1 MVHSIVNVDCNKEI
15 KEVQLLIYIIGLK
28 KKQSFKIVALQ
39 KLEETNKPIGEEVK
53 MTKTIIKITKKKLIN
68 IKRI

>member
-28 KKQSFKIVALQ
+28 KK
-39 KLEETNKPIGEEVK
+39 
-53 MTKTIIKITKKKLIN
+53 
-68 IKRI
+68 